1 VLASVKAVKEDK
13 MSEESPLYYK
23 NNRLKQLRAF
33 HHVVRCGSISKAAEK
48 LYLSQPSV
56 SLQIQ
61 ALERE
66 LNVTLFERRGP
77 HLKLTPEGEALY
89 LIAEPLVDGI
99 DKLQENFSAQFGKLE
114 SGDLNIGAGESTIL
128 YILPEPVRRFVAA
141 YPKVHLKMHNVTGRD
156 GLKMLKSDEIDFAV
170 GSMLDVPED
179 IEYRPIVTYD
189 PMLITPLDHPLA
201 LKVGA
206 GREITLEDVSQ
217 YGLIL
222 PPSHLSTWRIV
233 KYVFQQH
240 NLTFTVTLEAGGWE
254 VIKKYVELGMGIS
267 IVTDICLT
275 GSEKL
280 MHIPLT
286 KYFPQRGYGLV
297 MRKGRFL
304 SPQARRFIEILE
316 QVYADNMAP
325 RPGDTGITSE
335 DEMGA
340 SLATQ
345 TAPRRRAA
353 KSKT

>member
-1 VLASVKAVKEDK
+1 

-66 LNVTLFERRGP
+66 LNVILFERRGP

-89 LIAEPLVDGI
+89 QIAEPLVDGI

-156 GLKMLKSDEIDFAV
+156 GLKMLKADEIDFAV

-179 IEYRPIVTYD
+179 IEYRPIVTFD

-201 LKVGA
+201 QKAATGA
-206 GREITLEDVSQ
+206 EITLEDVSE

-275 GSEKL
+275 GSERL
-280 MHIPLT
+280 MRIPLT
-286 KYFPQRGYGLV
+286 RYFPQRGYGLV

-304 SPQARRFIEILE
+304 SPQARRFIEMLE
-316 QVYADNMAP
+316 QVYAADMAP
-325 RPGDTGITSE
+325 RPAASGITSE

-340 SLATQ
+340 SLAAQAT
-345 TAPRRRAA
+345 PRRRAT
-353 KSKT
+353 KSKG